1 MQSLRFRLP
10 ALFLLGVVLAGLVTA
25 VIAIRLFQDYTES
38 QTVSE
43 LRRQAQALAQ
53 LYETQAIQSVEEGTA
68 APQFAAPKL
77 ELATGTQLFYI
88 GLGLFPGQFSGLH
101 QLTLE
106 EAGLAALPSRTATI
120 ELTPPNQDR
129 TFLAVAQPIQL
140 GGETFGAL
148 VVAKPKAE
156 LRDRWLVLVWRVGL
170 AFLGGLVVAAGLFF
184 YLSRRLTRP
193 VLALSKAADE
203 VAAGRYDVELPDVR
217 SKDEIGH
224 LADRFREMTERLAE
238 ADELER
244 NFVMTVSHEL
254 RTPLTAI
261 RGHVDALQEGLV
273 EDAESR
279 AASLEVIRTETER
292 LSRLVGDLLDL
303 AKLDAHRFTL
313 VEEKVELVQ
322 LLEQAYQ
329 AFAEEAR
336 RRGIVYERSLGAAP
350 SIRSDGDR
358 VLQIVSN
365 LLVNAFEWTPD
376 GGTVGLSLKVDGPL
390 LGIEVSDSGPGI
402 PAEEQER
409 IFRPFWSGN
418 GHGTGL
424 GLAIAHE
431 LALALGGG
439 LEVESRVGEGSR
451 FRLRLP
457 MNPPSSPSA
466 TRLGRARAG
475 PRGAG
480 SNERA
485 PAPRGNVPRGQ

>member
-1 MQSLRFRLP
+1 MRSLRFRLP

-38 QTVSE
+38 QTLRE
-43 LRRQAQALAQ
+43 LRRQAQALGQ
-53 LYETQAIQSVEEGTA
+53 LYETQALQSVDEGTA
-68 APQFAAPKL
+68 APQFAAAKL
-77 ELATGTQLFYI
+77 ELATGTELFYV
-88 GLGLFPGQFSGLH
+88 GLGLFPGQFSGLE

-106 EAGLAALPSRTATI
+106 EAGLAALPSSLTTI
-120 ELTPPNQDR
+120 ELTPPRQDR
-129 TFLAVAQPIQL
+129 SFLAVVQPIRL

-203 VAAGRYDVELPDVR
+203 VAAGRYDIELPPTR
-217 SKDEIGH
+217 SRDEIGH
-224 LADRFREMTERLAE
+224 LSERFREMTQRLAE
-238 ADELER
+238 ASELER
-244 NFVMTVSHEL
+244 TFVMTVSHEL

-261 RGHVDALQEGLV
+261 RGHVDALQEGIV
-273 EDAESR
+273 DDADAR
-279 AASLEVIRTETER
+279 AASLEIIKTETER

-313 VEEKVELVQ
+313 LEEEVDLTR

-329 AFAEEAR
+329 AFVEEAR
-336 RRGIVYERSLGAAP
+336 HRGIVYERALPATP

-376 GGTVGLSLKVDGPL
+376 GGTVNLSLQADGAL
-390 LGIEVSDSGPGI
+390 LRVEVSDTGPGI
-402 PAEEQER
+402 PAEEHER

-431 LALALGGG
+431 LASALGGSLA
-439 LEVESRVGEGSR
+439 LESSLGAGAR

-457 MNPPSSPSA
+457 V
-466 TRLGRARAG
+466 R
-475 PRGAG
+475 
-480 SNERA
+480 
-485 PAPRGNVPRGQ
+485 